1 MPIRQPLQPFLP
13 KGAAL
18 SLLASLFVFLS
29 AAAAPLQSQA
39 APTPATTVS
48 ASEPPAEAGAATLPA
63 YLKQTLGGRAVQH
76 KTLPFFKDPAAHA
89 GRWQAIRQYFSHRF
103 GIADA
108 QQHVMQPQIIVLH
121 STESESEN
129 SAYQTFAY
137 GSVKQYLGGVWTHFA
152 IDARGQIVQYSPL
165 NRISKGQAGVNDIA
179 LGIELVGSASVCGTS
194 SCSRRGSIMQ
204 RYLAGNSAQLAA
216 AADLV
221 ATLQQQAGI
230 PGSRIF
236 SHQEV
241 ASLKWR
247 GEGTSPD
254 YNWLKSQIKDRV
266 YLGQVA
272 DQSPSGQLT
281 RKYPPLDPYGRSD
294 PGLDVMETLFQ
305 LLTSH

>member
-1 MPIRQPLQPFLP
+1 MPKRYLLLSCLLL
-13 KGAAL
+13 GAAWPL
-18 SLLASLFVFLS
+18 PAS
-29 AAAAPLQSQA
+29 AAPEAPVPVTAAHATGSPERA
-39 APTPATTVS
+39 A
-48 ASEPPAEAGAATLPA
+48 ENAGAALPA
-63 YLKQTLGGRAVQH
+63 YLQQTLGGRAIQQ

-89 GRWQAIRQYFSHRF
+89 ARWQAIKLYFAHRF
-103 GIADA
+103 GIQDA

-129 SAYQTFAY
+129 SAYQTFAH

-152 IDARGQIVQYSPL
+152 IDAQGQIVQYSPL
-165 NRISKGQAGVNDIA
+165 NRVSKGQAGVNDLA
-179 LGIELVGSASVCGTS
+179 LGIELVGTASVCGAS

-221 ATLQQQAGI
+221 ATLQQQANI
-230 PGSRIF
+230 PAQRIF

-241 ASLKWR
+241 ASLKLLQNK
-247 GEGTSPD
+247 SAD
-254 YNWLKSQIKDRV
+254 ASWLIKQIKDRV

-272 DQSPSGQLT
+272 DQSPTGQLT
-281 RKYPPLDPYGRSD
+281 RTYPPLAPYGRSD

-305 LLTSH
+305 LLTSP